1 MKCASSQ
8 KYRYQTQTQ
17 EEIEI
22 ENLDRPIAVKI
33 ESVIKNLLP
42 KKKSSWLDGGT
53 SESTKHQR
61 KFNINSSQF
70 FQKTE
75 EEGIPPN
82 SFYEVR

>member
-42 KKKSSWLDGGT
+42 KKKSS
-53 SESTKHQR
+53 
-61 KFNINSSQF
+61 
-70 FQKTE
+70 
-75 EEGIPPN
+75 
-82 SFYEVR
+82 

>member
-33 ESVIKNLLP
+33 ESVIKKP
-42 KKKSSWLDGGT
+42 PSR
-53 SESTKHQR
+53 R
-61 KFNINSSQF
+61 K
-70 FQKTE
+70 
-75 EEGIPPN
+75 
-82 SFYEVR
+82 VHD